1 MRSRDK
7 KIHISTCRRPLSTIL
22 GKTHCERL
30 QRKTLCNCLSISSSP
45 FCQMDR
51 QTFSYF
57 SPTATLSSCYQDRSY
72 QYHMPL
78 TFKQCHIE
86 INSNGG
92 LKLESYSSN
101 NWKHISSTTIPITT
115 KLGGVVTYHEGL
127 SPIKSND
134 PLIMLSFKIKWQTK
148 NISTTRVP
156 LAKKHDRIT
165 TYCDGLLPIKSH
177 DTWS

>member
-1 MRSRDK
+1 
-7 KIHISTCRRPLSTIL
+7 
-22 GKTHCERL
+22 
-30 QRKTLCNCLSISSSP
+30 
-45 FCQMDR
+45 
-51 QTFSYF
+51 
-57 SPTATLSSCYQDRSY
+57 
-72 QYHMPL
+72 MPL
-78 TFKQCHIE
+78 TIKQCHIE

-156 LAKKHDRIT
+156 LAKKTRQDHH
-165 TYCDGLLPIKSH
+165 LLWWSAAHKVTWHVVLEDHVTNSNHYISHTEVHKAIKLGKMVIVIWPFDQEIFKNH
-177 DTWS
+177 MTK